1 MGGDIDGINL
11 KWSFINVNGW
21 HPVSAILLY
30 CEDEDEDDDKPIEP
44 HVSNYAM
51 SKLARL

>member
-11 KWSFINVNGW
+11 KWPFFHIDGR
-21 HPVSAILLY
+21 HPFSAILLY
-30 CEDEDEDDDKPIEP
+30 CEDQDDDEAIEP
-44 HVSNYAM
+44 HVSNYAV